1 MGAGIRGKI
10 RGVDA
15 ESSLEL
21 TTGDWRFDAGLPRD
35 VSSGRV
41 MALLYSVAG
50 SPVWARFFPE
60 IATAIANASNTD
72 PVFPGTLQGSEATA
86 CLLVA
91 DGWDSSRLH
100 PYLIRGS
107 RFGLYQIRQ
116 PIEPRLPP
124 RALTVPWTASLF
136 AVDLIRKSVTAC
148 ADLPWEERL
157 GWYKDLG
164 RVAGPALP
172 SRRPS
177 ALARDASRRI
187 LQHTRSMFLRSF
199 SC

>member
-1 MGAGIRGKI
+1 M
-10 RGVDA
+10 DA

-21 TTGDWRFDAGLPRD
+21 AAGDWRFDAGIARD
-35 VSSGRV
+35 VTPGRI

-50 SPVWARFFPE
+50 SPIWARYFPE
-60 IATAIANASNTD
+60 IAAAIANASNTD

-107 RFGLYQIRQ
+107 RFGLYQIKP
-116 PIEPRLPP
+116 PIEPQLPA
-124 RALTVPWTASLF
+124 RALTVPWTASLL
-136 AVDLIRKSVTAC
+136 AVDLIRNSVAAC
-148 ADLPWEERL
+148 TDLPWEERL

-172 SRRPS
+172 SRKPS
-177 ALARDASRRI
+177 TLACDASRRI
-187 LQHTRSMFLRSF
+187 LRHTRAMFLRSF